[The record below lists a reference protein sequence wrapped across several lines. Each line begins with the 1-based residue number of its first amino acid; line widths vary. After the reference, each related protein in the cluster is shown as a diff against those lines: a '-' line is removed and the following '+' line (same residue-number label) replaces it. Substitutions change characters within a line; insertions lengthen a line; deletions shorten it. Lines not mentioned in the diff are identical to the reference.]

1 MPSMTRCTFCQ
12 KETSVPDGTPAGTDV
27 RCPSCRKLFKMAT
40 AAAPLVGAALSARA
54 GAPAGP
60 APRPAAP
67 TAPGLAPKPN
77 SPSAQ
82 GVAPRPIAANPPP
95 PAPAPAAPKPAAAPA
110 SAAGPR
116 VGASVQATYRPLL
129 EAVSL
134 SARAHKNQL
143 RKDDKTP
150 YAAHPFRVLLIVRH
164 AFGIDDAHTLIAAA
178 LHDTLEDTTTDWDDI
193 GHYGEDVGNY
203 VAVLTKDKRRPEAK
217 REEIYKSALTN
228 APWQVQVCK
237 LADIFDNLMD
247 ANNQPAAQKNKSLA
261 RARDYLAAL
270 ATDLKEPAKQAHAVV
285 TQLLG
290 EVEKAG

>member
-1 MPSMTRCTFCQ
+1 MTRCTFCS
-12 KETSVPDGTPAGTDV
+12 KETSVPDGTPAGSDI
-27 RCPSCRKLFKMAT
+27 RCPSCRKLFKMT
-40 AAAPLVGAALSARA
+40 GAAQPIGAGAAVSARV

-60 APRPAAP
+60 AGPRPAAP
-67 TAPGLAPKPN
+67 TAPGVGPRPT

-82 GVAPRPIAANPPP
+82 GTAPRPNAAAAP
-95 PAPAPAAPKPAAAPA
+95 PAPAPKPPSAPGAAPRPA
-110 SAAGPR
+110 G
-116 VGASVQATYRPLL
+116 SVQAAYRPLL

-134 SARAHKNQL
+134 AARAHKNQL

-150 YAAHPFRVLLIVRH
+150 YISHPFRVLLIARH
-164 AFGIDDAHTLIAAA
+164 VFGIDDAHTLIAAA

-228 APWQVQVCK
+228 APWQVQICK

-270 ATDLKEPAKQAHAVV
+270 GTDLKEPAKAAHGIVM
-285 TQLLG
+285 QLLG
-290 EVEKAG
+290 EIEKGG